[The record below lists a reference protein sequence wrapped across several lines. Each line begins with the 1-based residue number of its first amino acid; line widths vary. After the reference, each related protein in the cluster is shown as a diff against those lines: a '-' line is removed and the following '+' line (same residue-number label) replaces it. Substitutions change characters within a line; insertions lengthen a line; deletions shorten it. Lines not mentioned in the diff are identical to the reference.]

1 MTIFST
7 IYKPTL
13 VLDEEKAKR
22 NLQLIYSKISASHLR
37 FRPHFKTHQ
46 SIEIGEWFRDAEIEA
61 ITVSSVEMAQ
71 YFAENN
77 WNDILIAFPVNILQ
91 IEEIL
96 NLSKKI
102 DLGLLFED
110 TVSVHFVDQ
119 HLQNPV
125 KGWIKV
131 DSGAQRCGL
140 EVNQFEQVYLL
151 AEEIKKSKNIRLQGL
166 LTHAGHTYNSNN
178 AHEVNEIYQKS
189 VEALNHLR
197 SYLKQKG
204 LKNIEISVGD
214 TPSSRL
220 VDNYGEVDELRPGN
234 FLFYDVQQFQAG
246 VCQLEDIAVSLACP
260 IVAIHQE
267 KNEVIIYGGAIH
279 LSKDKHRWKNVDEA
293 FGLVSLPATSGW
305 ENKIY
310 GYVRSLSQEH
320 GILKFPD
327 GIPGKLKIGSL
338 ICILPAHSCLTV
350 QAMRQYMNLDGE
362 FIETMLT

>member
-7 IYKPTL
+7 IKKPTL

-22 NLQLIYSKISASHLR
+22 NLELISSKICSQKIR

-46 SIEIGEWFRDAEIEA
+46 SNEIGQWFREAGIDA
-61 ITVSSVEMAQ
+61 ITVSSVDMAQ

-77 WNDILIAFPVNILQ
+77 WKDILIAFPVNILQ
-91 IEEIL
+91 IEEIK

-110 TVSVHFVDQ
+110 PYSVHFVDQ
-119 HLQNPV
+119 QLQNPV

-140 EVNQFEQVYLL
+140 EVNQFEQIYLL
-151 AEEIKKSKNIRLQGL
+151 AEKIKRSKNIQLQGL
-166 LTHAGHTYNSNN
+166 LTHAGHTYHRKN
-178 AHEVNEIYQKS
+178 AFEVDEIYKKS
-189 VEALNHLR
+189 VEDLNNIR
-197 SYLKQKG
+197 DYLNKNG
-204 LKNIEISVGD
+204 LQNIEISVGD

-220 VDNYGEVDELRPGN
+220 VDNFGLVDELRPGN

-246 VCQLEDIAVSLACP
+246 VCQLEDIAVGLACP
-260 IVAIHQE
+260 IVAIHAE
-267 KNEVIIYGGAIH
+267 KNEVIVYGGAVH
-279 LSKDKHRWKNVDEA
+279 LSKDTHPWMNIEQT
-293 FGLVSLPATSGW
+293 FGLVTLPSATGW

-310 GYVRSLSQEH
+310 GFVRALSQEH
-320 GILKFPD
+320 GILKFPE
-327 GIPGKLKIGSL
+327 GIPEKLRIGS
-338 ICILPAHSCLTV
+338 IVVILPAHSCLTV
-350 QAMRQYMNLDGE
+350 QAMRQYMNLDGK